1 MAPYPVHI
9 RGTGRPVTA
18 TLTRLREMDAL
29 PAGSI
34 VRATSSPTPRYFL
47 RWGSGW
53 LACDELG
60 DVAEHMD
67 IWAQLDGWP
76 IVLPSRDIRRPVT
89 VHELPERMDA

>member
-1 MAPYPVHI
+1 MTP
-9 RGTGRPVTA
+9 

-34 VRATSSPTPRYFL
+34 IRAASSPDPRYFL

-53 LACDELG
+53 LACDERG

-67 IWAQLDGWP
+67 MWAQLDGWP
-76 IVLPSRDIRRPVT
+76 PVLPSRDVRRPVT
-89 VHELPERMDA
+89 VMEAPRELPEGATV

>member
-9 RGTGRPVTA
+9 LRAGRTVK
-18 TLTRLREMDAL
+18 LTRLREMDAL

-34 VRATSSPTPRYFL
+34 VRATSSPAPRYFL
-47 RWGSGW
+47 RSGSGW

-67 IWAQLDGWP
+67 IWKQLDGWP

-89 VHELPERMDA
+89 VHELPERMTA

>member
-1 MAPYPVHI
+1 MAPYHVHI
-9 RGTGRPVTA
+9 RGEGRRVTA

-76 IVLPSRDIRRPVT
+76 IVLPSRDLRRPVT
-89 VHELPERMDA
+89 VHELPERTDV